1 MKCAEKTLPLH
12 KVFSVKPKNY
22 IDTMNKKCMTLI
34 VSALVSLATPNL
46 SFAQG
51 NRAASVGNMDLNL
64 KKAIEIALAENPTI
78 KVADK
83 DIQLKEIADKEAW
96 QALLPSVSASL
107 SLSHSIQV
115 AAIKTAMGE
124 FKMGSDGT
132 TTATGGLTMT
142 LPIYAPAVYQNMKL
156 TKEDI
161 LLAQEKARSSRLDLI
176 NQVTKAYYA
185 ALLSKDSRDVIKRSY
200 NVAKENYEVVDK
212 KFQVGKV
219 SEYAKITAEVQM
231 RSMSSSVTSAE
242 TGLNLALLRLKVLM
256 GVTTN
261 IDININDSL
270 KAYEKDLTLVKAD
283 VNENELSNNTSV
295 RQLDMN
301 QNMLER
307 SNKLLRTNFL
317 PTVGMQLQGSYT
329 SYSNEN
335 WNVFKYKYSPSSTL
349 ALSVTVPIFQAS
361 NWTKLKSNKLQIE
374 KLADTRTNTM
384 RQLSMAAQSYRQNM
398 LTTISKLE
406 SDREAVKKAD
416 KAVTISAKRYDV
428 GRGTI
433 LELNQSETALTQAE
447 LTCRQSIYDYLTN
460 KADLD
465 YTLGRE

>member
-1 MKCAEKTLPLH
+1 MSEIWRKNFTFAQS
-12 KVFSVKPKNY
+12 FSVKPKNF
-22 IDTMNKKCMTLI
+22 IDKMNKKCMTLI
-34 VSALVSLATPNL
+34 VSTLVSLVTPNL
-46 SFAQG
+46 SHAQG
-51 NRAASVGNMDLNL
+51 NGAAYVGNMDLNL

-200 NVAKENYEVVDK
+200 NVAKENYDVVDK

-219 SEYAKITAEVQM
+219 SEYDKITAEVQM

-242 TGLNLALLRLKVLM
+242 TGLNL
-256 GVTTN
+256 
-261 IDININDSL
+261 
-270 KAYEKDLTLVKAD
+270 
-283 VNENELSNNTSV
+283 NESELSNNTSL
-295 RQLDMN
+295 RQLDMSK
-301 QNMLER
+301 NMLER
-307 SNKLLRTNFL
+307 SNKLLKTNFL

-335 WNVFKYKYSPSSTL
+335 WNVFNYKYSPSSTL

-361 NWTKLKSNKLQIE
+361 NWTKLKSNRLQISQ
-374 KLADTRTNTM
+374 LADTRTNTM

-406 SDREAVKKAD
+406 SDREAVRKAD

-447 LTCRQSIYDYLTN
+447 LTYRQSIYDYLTN

>member
-1 MKCAEKTLPLH
+1 
-12 KVFSVKPKNY
+12 
-22 IDTMNKKCMTLI
+22 
-34 VSALVSLATPNL
+34 
-46 SFAQG
+46 
-51 NRAASVGNMDLNL
+51 
-64 KKAIEIALAENPTI
+64 
-78 KVADK
+78 
-83 DIQLKEIADKEAW
+83 
-96 QALLPSVSASL
+96 
-107 SLSHSIQV
+107 
-115 AAIKTAMGE
+115 MGE

-200 NVAKENYEVVDK
+200 NVAKENYDVVDK

-219 SEYAKITAEVQM
+219 SEYDKITAEVQM

-256 GVTTN
+256 GIKTD
-261 IDININDSL
+261 IDITLRDSL
-270 KAYEKDLTLVKAD
+270 KAYEKNLTLAKAE
-283 VNENELSNNTSV
+283 VNESELSNNTSL
-295 RQLDMN
+295 RQLDMSK
-301 QNMLER
+301 NMLER
-307 SNKLLRTNFL
+307 SNKLLKTNFL
-317 PTVGMQLQGSYT
+317 PTIGMQLQGSYT

-335 WNVFKYKYSPSSTL
+335 WNVFNYKYSPSSTL

-361 NWTKLKSNKLQIE
+361 NWTKLKSNRLQISQ
-374 KLADTRTNTM
+374 LADTRTNTM

-406 SDREAVKKAD
+406 SDREAVRKAD

-447 LTCRQSIYDYLTN
+447 LTYRQSIYDYLTN

>member
-1 MKCAEKTLPLH
+1 MKGRKVLLSLGMLLACALGMKAQDVNGGT
-12 KVFSVKPKNY
+12 VG
-22 IDTMNKKCMTLI
+22 TMNLTL
-34 VSALVSLATPNL
+34 A
-46 SFAQG
+46 
-51 NRAASVGNMDLNL
+51 
-64 KKAIEIALAENPTI
+64 KAIEIALAENPTI
-78 KVADK
+78 HVADK
-83 DIQLKEIADKEAW
+83 EIELKKIADTEAW
-96 QALLPSVSASL
+96 QSLLPSVDATL
-107 SLSHSIQV
+107 SLTDNILV
-115 AAIKTAMGE
+115 AEMVTGMGK
-124 FKMGSDGT
+124 FKMGVDGT
-132 TTATGGLTMT
+132 LTAVGNVT
-142 LPIYAPAVYQNMKL
+142 LSLPVFAPAVYQNMKL

-185 ALLSKDSRDVIKRSY
+185 ALLSKDSRDVIQRSY

-219 SEYAKITAEVQM
+219 SEYDKITAEVQM
-231 RSMSSSVTSAE
+231 RSMGSSVTSAE

-261 IDININDSL
+261 IDINIKDSL
-270 KAYEKDLTLVKAD
+270 KAYEKNLTLAKAE

-301 QNMLER
+301 QSMLER

-335 WNVFKYKYSPSSTL
+335 WNVFNYRYSPSSTL

-361 NWTKLKSNKLQIE
+361 NWTKLKSNKIQIE
-374 KLADTRTNTM
+374 KLADTRTNTI

-406 SDREAVKKAD
+406 SDREAVRKAD

-447 LTCRQSIYDYLTN
+447 LTYRQSIYDYLTN

>member
-1 MKCAEKTLPLH
+1 M
-12 KVFSVKPKNY
+12 
-22 IDTMNKKCMTLI
+22 MKKCMTLV
-34 VSALVSLATPNL
+34 VSALVTFMAPNI
-46 SFAQG
+46 SNAQS
-51 NRAASVGNMDLNL
+51 NSAASVGNMDLNL

-96 QALLPSVSASL
+96 QALLPSVSASM

-124 FKMGSDGT
+124 FKMGADGT
-132 TTATGGLTMT
+132 TTAMGGLTMT
-142 LPIYAPAVYQNMKL
+142 LPIYAPAVYQNMKM

-161 LLAQEKARSSRLDLI
+161 LLAQEKARSSRLDLV

-185 ALLSKDSRDVIKRSY
+185 ALLAQDSRDVIKRSY
-200 NVAKENYEVVDK
+200 DVAKQNFDIVDK

-219 SEYAKITAEVQM
+219 SEYDKISAEVQM
-231 RSMSSSVTSAE
+231 RSMNSSVTSAE

-256 GVTTN
+256 GINTA
-261 IDININDSL
+261 IDINIKDSL
-270 KAYEKDLTLVKAD
+270 KDYEKDLTLAKTQ
-283 VNENELSNNTSV
+283 VNENELANNTAL

-301 QNMLER
+301 KNMLER
-307 SNKLLRTNFL
+307 ANKLLKTSFL
-317 PTVGMQLQGSYT
+317 PTVGMQLQGQYQ
-329 SYSNEN
+329 SYSNDN
-335 WNVFKYKYSPSSTL
+335 WNVFKYKFSPSSTL
-349 ALSVTVPIFQAS
+349 ALSVSVPIFQAS

-374 KLADTRTNTM
+374 QLADTRTNTM
-384 RQLSMAAQSYRQNM
+384 RQLSMAAQSYRKNM
-398 LTTISKLE
+398 ISTITKLE
-406 SDREAVKKAD
+406 SDREAVKQAN

-447 LTCRQSIYDYLTN
+447 LTYHQSIYDYLTN

-465 YTLGRE
+465 YTMGRE